1 MEVVIT
7 IGFIVF
13 VVIWLARSSDG
24 KKEKQPPV
32 SPVTDDQKKQQA
44 DEIVTVILPTI
55 NHDK

>member
-7 IGFIVF
+7 IGFIIF
-13 VVIWLARSSDG
+13 VAIWLARNSDG
-24 KKEKQPPV
+24 KKKKQPPV

>member
-7 IGFIVF
+7 IGFIILI
-13 VVIWLARSSDG
+13 VIWLARSSNG

-32 SPVTDDQKKQQA
+32 SPVTDDLKKQQA
-44 DEIVTVILPTI
+44 NEIVTVILPTI